1 MKEVVV
7 KIVHVISQT
16 FLLFLIANAAYAAW
30 YFDVIT
36 EGQIPN
42 AYFAGWNGS
51 DCSRVRTSASKIVRV
66 PQEYRDSYAEFMEQS
81 CIKGRNDNKEFKG
94 NKEMAGKEINYL
106 EKLFVE
112 RIPMLKAQ

>member
-7 KIVHVISQT
+7 KIVHVILLT
-16 FLLFLIANAAYAAW
+16 FLLFLVAHTVHAAW

-51 DCSRVRTSASKIVRV
+51 DCSRVRTSASKLVKV
-66 PQEYRDSYAEFMEQS
+66 PQDYRDSHAEFMEQT
-81 CIKGRNDNKEFKG
+81 CIKGRNDNKELKA
-94 NKEMAGKEINYL
+94 NKEMAEKEIHYL

-112 RIPMLKAQ
+112 RIPMLRAK